1 MLKLLKYEF
10 RKALNAFLAL
20 LGITAALEIYFLAA
34 LSTKNENHLVISSLL
49 LMFSAYA
56 SAIFVF
62 VRGITSYS
70 GELRSRASYLIFL
83 TPNSTVKILASKY
96 LYTFVNGLLFLC
108 LFGYLTYLD
117 FGLLATKYYS
127 YTGFYSGIKA
137 LLRSNGVYLDQ
148 ILGGG
153 LFMIAFTFIK
163 LLSTIGVAYFAITL
177 SHTLLHDKKW
187 RWLPAL
193 VMFCALSWGVNYIC
207 SLFPSAVDQL
217 VMIDMTGTQVVPDNQ
232 SLSSILVPA
241 LLPTLGVSVAVI
253 AASLF
258 GSAHL
263 LKKSVSL

>member
-1 MLKLLKYEF
+1 MCGSSSST
-10 RKALNAFLAL
+10 RCV
-20 LGITAALEIYFLAA
+20 EISIDLPACR
-34 LSTKNENHLVISSLL
+34 LS
-49 LMFSAYA
+49 A
-56 SAIFVF
+56 
-62 VRGITSYS
+62 
-70 GELRSRASYLIFL
+70 
-83 TPNSTVKILASKY
+83 
-96 LYTFVNGLLFLC
+96 
-108 LFGYLTYLD
+108 
-117 FGLLATKYYS
+117 
-127 YTGFYSGIKA
+127 
-137 LLRSNGVYLDQ
+137 
-148 ILGGG
+148 
-153 LFMIAFTFIK
+153 IAFTFIK

-217 VMIDMTGTQVVPDNQ
+217 VMIDMTGTQVVPDSQ
-232 SLSSILVPA
+232 SLSSILAPA

>member
-1 MLKLLKYEF
+1 MNKTSCGPRLVS
-10 RKALNAFLAL
+10 NAAKSP
-20 LGITAALEIYFLAA
+20 G
-34 LSTKNENHLVISSLL
+34 
-49 LMFSAYA
+49 FSIAGPDGA
-56 SAIFVF
+56 GAV
-62 VRGITSYS
+62 
-70 GELRSRASYLIFL
+70 
-83 TPNSTVKILASKY
+83 
-96 LYTFVNGLLFLC
+96 
-108 LFGYLTYLD
+108 
-117 FGLLATKYYS
+117 
-127 YTGFYSGIKA
+127 
-137 LLRSNGVYLDQ
+137 GVDDVSVARR
-148 ILGGG
+148 GGG

-217 VMIDMTGTQVVPDNQ
+217 VMIDVTGTQVVPDSQ